1 MSAPTR
7 ENLLRQPGEGSEA
20 VAPDRDPRP
29 RLPAPDRSPL
39 PAGPLPDD
47 AACVR
52 LWDRCDV
59 PDHIREHSA
68 RVADAATFL
77 AERAAAARLFPETAA
92 HDLVAAVRAAAL
104 LHDLAKGYC
113 ILHRGSHAQLGAAW
127 TMALTGIP
135 ALAQGVLCH
144 VWWPWDVDPLRH
156 FLPLAVLYADK
167 RVRHTEFVSLG
178 ARFADLFE
186 RYGTTPE
193 RTARIRLSLDQ
204 ARAVEHC
211 LSEIL
216 GVKLHA
222 HTFDS
227 RRLVA

>member
-1 MSAPTR
+1 MSATTR
-7 ENLLRQPGEGSEA
+7 EDLLHQPGEEREA
-20 VAPDRDPRP
+20 EAPGRDPRP
-29 RLPAPDRSPL
+29 RLPAPGPSPL
-39 PAGPLPDD
+39 PAGPWPDD

-52 LWDRCDV
+52 LWDHFAM
-59 PDHIREHSA
+59 PAHIRGHSA

-77 AERAAAARLFPETAA
+77 AERAAAARLFPHVADA
-92 HDLVAAVRAAAL
+92 DLVAAVRASAL
-104 LHDLAKGYC
+104 LHDLAKVYC
-113 ILHRGSHAQLGAAW
+113 IHHRGSHAQLGAAW
-127 TMALTGIP
+127 TMAATGSP
-135 ALAQGVLCH
+135 ALAQGVLFH
-144 VWWPWDVDPLRH
+144 VWWPWDVDPLKH

-167 RVRHTEFVSLG
+167 RVRHAEFASLG

-193 RTARIRLSLDQ
+193 RSARIRMCLEQ
-204 ARAVEHC
+204 AQAVEHC

-222 HTFDS
+222 HTFDR

>member
-1 MSAPTR
+1 MSATQR
-7 ENLLRQPGEGSEA
+7 EDLLRQPEHERDAEA
-20 VAPDRDPRP
+20 PKRDPRP
-29 RLPAPDRSPL
+29 RLPAPESSPL

-52 LWDRCDV
+52 LWDRCAV
-59 PDHIREHSA
+59 PEHIREHSA

-77 AERAAAARLFPETAA
+77 AERAAAERLFPEVAA
-92 HDLVAAVRAAAL
+92 VDLVAAVRASAL

-113 ILHRGSHAQLGAAW
+113 IDHGGSHAQLGAAW
-127 TMALTGIP
+127 AMALTGCP
-135 ALAQGVLCH
+135 AVAQGVLFH
-144 VWWPWDVDPLRH
+144 VWWPWDVDPMRH

-178 ARFADLFE
+178 ARYTDLFE

-193 RTARIRLSLDQ
+193 RRARIRMSLEQ
-204 ARAVEHC
+204 LQSVEHC

-222 HTFDS
+222 HSFDS